1 MRGFRSSRGDRGAA
15 AARGDVDSVS
25 RSGAISKRR
34 FLGRGAGGRGDTH
47 SRQYW
52 WTLERSSLHA
62 HGVGRK
68 NSSEPFASHVVSQQM
83 RHTGAAREAEEEEA
97 CIAPGARAATDDGR
111 GAGGTSARGVRPESE
126 RRADPRRVD
135 GRAVNGRGPTPRAPA
150 RVRAGAA
157 VPPRRRAAGG
167 GKRIV
172 ATTSAQES
180 LRFASRGREPWNEG
194 SRPSRSTRRLFA
206 CAPTLERREKK
217 CRRTPPHPSLWGNP
231 PPARESAAGTP
242 ARRARTPASSRSPPA
257 PSRSP
262 FGHPSPPP
270 ATGDPLAS
278 PRASLGLELRARRFS
293 RRFSTRRG
301 VGE

>member
-1 MRGFRSSRGDRGAA
+1 MSATGIRRIRDKIPTRRAASVRRRRNIGRPSRGEGGGPLGRGEDRAFERGVGVVAAARVAHDAGGVLEPTAAPRLEDPAPGDRVEFFFSGGGDSLRGGGKAGARVGSRVSTGGGGLGRGFGGLREVRGFRSSRGDRGAA

-34 FLGRGAGGRGDTH
+34 VLGRGAGGRGDTH

-150 RVRAGAA
+150 RVRAGER
-157 VPPRRRAAGG
+157 P
-167 GKRIV
+167 
-172 ATTSAQES
+172 S
-180 LRFASRGREPWNEG
+180 LRAVAPREAGRG
-194 SRPSRSTRRLFA
+194 
-206 CAPTLERREKK
+206 
-217 CRRTPPHPSLWGNP
+217 
-231 PPARESAAGTP
+231 
-242 ARRARTPASSRSPPA
+242 
-257 PSRSP
+257 
-262 FGHPSPPP
+262 
-270 ATGDPLAS
+270 
-278 PRASLGLELRARRFS
+278 
-293 RRFSTRRG
+293 
-301 VGE
+301 